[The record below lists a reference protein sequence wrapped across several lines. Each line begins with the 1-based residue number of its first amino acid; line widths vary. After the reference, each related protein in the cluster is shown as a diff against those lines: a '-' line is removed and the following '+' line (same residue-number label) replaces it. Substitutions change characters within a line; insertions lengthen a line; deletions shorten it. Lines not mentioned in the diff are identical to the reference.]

1 MADYSI
7 KVFLWRIRLL
17 VKEIW
22 DYVDHRRA
30 YVDQDSP
37 EAEELAGQ
45 WGAYKRRANAHTR
58 FVANPKALR
67 AWKRLTHDGRR
78 FGDTCDY
85 CGARETAE
93 EREELG
99 ALWAAYPWPR
109 VEGADGS

>member
-1 MADYSI
+1 MVNRVKWWI
-7 KVFLWRIRLL
+7 KD
-17 VKEIW
+17 VKDWWEFK
-22 DYVDHRRA
+22 HA

-45 WGAYKRRANAHTR
+45 WGRYNRQVDAHSR

-67 AWKRLTHDGRR
+67 AWKRLSHDGRR